1 VPSHFTGIVQIG
13 RFWLP
18 FCGLTDLIAKTQQAK
33 FNNQT
38 ALAGYVRFGGL
49 PMKKLLLV
57 LAGLLLL
64 TGCVPVD
71 SLNPLYTD
79 KDLAFDESLLGSWV
93 GPDKGEEGGLEIL
106 ARQQDGKKGYLLVMT
121 DKSKDLNVF
130 KKTVY
135 HAQLVKLNEHLF
147 LDVVQ
152 ESFEPQST
160 TYLLEVKSGKSGATI
175 EPALVKLGEAA
186 YLEFQNGAPDGKVGA
201 HLRRAHWILKAV
213 RKEKTLQLDW
223 IDDEVFRK
231 AVQAGTVK
239 LPNMLLGEGKN
250 KDVVITASTQELQ
263 KFMAEH
269 ADDKTFFN
277 GKTAELHLKD

>member
-1 VPSHFTGIVQIG
+1 MNK
-13 RFWLP
+13 R
-18 FCGLTDLIAKTQQAK
+18 
-33 FNNQT
+33 
-38 ALAGYVRFGGL
+38 Y
-49 PMKKLLLV
+49 LV
-57 LAGLLLL
+57 LLALLACL

-93 GPDKGEEGGLEIL
+93 GPDKGDEGGLEIL
-106 ARQQDGKKGYLLVMT
+106 ARDQDGKKSYLLVMT

-135 HAQLVKLNEHLF
+135 HARLVKLNDHLF

-186 YLEFQNGAPDGKVGA
+186 YLEFHNGAPDGKVGA
-201 HLRRAHWILKAV
+201 HLRRAHWVLKVV
-213 RKEKTLQLDW
+213 RKDKTLQLDW

-239 LPNMLLGEGKN
+239 LPSMLLGEGKN

-277 GKTAELHLKD
+277 GKTAELHLKE

>member
-1 VPSHFTGIVQIG
+1 
-13 RFWLP
+13 
-18 FCGLTDLIAKTQQAK
+18 
-33 FNNQT
+33 
-38 ALAGYVRFGGL
+38 
-49 PMKKLLLV
+49 MKKLLV
-57 LAGLLLL
+57 LFAGLLLL

-79 KDLAFDESLLGSWV
+79 KDVAFDESLLGSWV

-106 ARQQDGKKGYLLVMT
+106 ARNQDGKKSYLLVMT
-121 DKSKDLNVF
+121 DKDKDLKVF

-135 HAQLVKLNEHLF
+135 YAQLVKLNEHLF

-152 ESFEPQST
+152 QSFEPQST
-160 TYLLEVKSGKSGATI
+160 TYALQVKSGKGGPTI
-175 EPALVKLGEAA
+175 QPALLRIGEAA
-186 YLEFQNGAPDGKVGA
+186 YMEFQNGAPDGKVAA
-201 HLRRAHWILKAV
+201 HVRRAHWILKVA
-213 RKEKTLQLDW
+213 RKEKNLHLDW

-239 LPNMLLGEGKN
+239 LPSVLLGEGKN

-263 KFMAEH
+263 KFVVEH

-277 GKTAELHLKD
+277 GKTEELHLKE

>member
-1 VPSHFTGIVQIG
+1 MKIF
-13 RFWLP
+13 LP
-18 FCGLTDLIAKTQQAK
+18 L
-33 FNNQT
+33 
-38 ALAGYVRFGGL
+38 
-49 PMKKLLLV
+49 

-79 KDLAFDESLLGSWV
+79 KDLAFDESLLGSWG
-93 GPDKGEEGGLEIL
+93 GPDKDEEGGLEIL
-106 ARQQDGKKGYLLVMT
+106 AREQDGKKSYLLVMT
-121 DKSKDLNVF
+121 DKDKDLNVF
-130 KKTVY
+130 KKTLY
-135 HAQLVKLNEHLF
+135 HASLVKLNEHLF

-152 ESFEPQST
+152 QSFEPQST
-160 TYLLEVKSGKSGATI
+160 TYSLQVKSGKGGPTI
-175 EPALVKLGEAA
+175 QPPLVKIGEAA

-201 HLRRAHWILKAV
+201 HVRRAHWILKVV

-239 LPNMLLGEGKN
+239 LPSMLLGEGKN

-269 ADDKTFFN
+269 ADDKTFFT
-277 GKTAELHLKD
+277 GKTAELHLKE

>member
-1 VPSHFTGIVQIG
+1 
-13 RFWLP
+13 
-18 FCGLTDLIAKTQQAK
+18 
-33 FNNQT
+33 
-38 ALAGYVRFGGL
+38 
-49 PMKKLLLV
+49 MKKFLLL

-106 ARQQDGKKGYLLVMT
+106 AREQDGKKSYLLVMT
-121 DKSKDLNVF
+121 DKNKDLKVF

-135 HAQLVKLNEHLF
+135 HASLVKLNEHLF

-152 ESFEPQST
+152 QNLEPQSAP
-160 TYLLEVKSGKSGATI
+160 YFLQVKSGKDGMTI
-175 EPALVKLGEAA
+175 EPALLRLGEAT
-186 YLEFQNGAPDGKVGA
+186 YLEFSSGAPGSGGKIAA
-201 HLRRAHWILKAV
+201 HLRRAHWIMKVL
-213 RKEKTLQLDW
+213 RKDKTLQLDW
-223 IDDEVFRK
+223 VDDEVFRK

-239 LPNMLLGEGKN
+239 LPSMLLGEGKN

-263 KFMAEH
+263 KFVAEH
-269 ADDKTFFN
+269 ADDTTFFN
-277 GKTAELHLKD
+277 GKTEELHRKD